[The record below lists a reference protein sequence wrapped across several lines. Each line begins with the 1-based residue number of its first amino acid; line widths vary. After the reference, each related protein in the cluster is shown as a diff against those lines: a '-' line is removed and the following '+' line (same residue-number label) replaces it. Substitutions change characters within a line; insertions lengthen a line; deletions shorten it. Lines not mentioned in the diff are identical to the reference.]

1 MIVHTSRPFVRFF
14 WIVPLL
20 VAGTAGAAPPVGWVV
35 DGLPAVVT
43 PRSLETGTT
52 DSGISTTSTST
63 TDSGISTT
71 STSTTDSGTTGTDT
85 TSTVAA
91 CPPEAPYQLGP
102 TLCGDQTIID
112 QIESGWQV
120 EVDAE
125 GQVTLIP
132 PPTYDAGTGQW
143 GNFDAATQ
151 GCNPNI
157 AVKLKQAALAGSQ
170 VTRAISDRQMDYP
183 QTDPIEVVNNP
194 RKDGAGGVCTI
205 DLFAFDLARLL
216 GSTYEQIRNMID
228 QLSQLSVDSLFGAG
242 CRVVNT
248 IFGDLQSQLLQDL
261 SNHAPLTG
269 FQQFLSALRVG
280 YITPLTSLTRYGNGT
295 QASTATVPG
304 IVTTQPLQVSYVPGK
319 GYVYG
324 VDLGEG
330 NVLVVRVS
338 ATPLVPAD
346 AVH

>member
-52 DSGISTTSTST
+52 DSGISTTSTT
-63 TDSGISTT
+63 STT

-85 TSTVAA
+85 TLAA

-304 IVTTQPLQVSYVPGK
+304 IVTTQPLQVSYVPGR